1 MTYSIKANGDENEMP
16 QLVEDI
22 HLEERPLMK
31 ENPPF
36 GNVMTINNKTS
47 IFPIFIIITIWQI
60 FKRSLFISE

>member
-1 MTYSIKANGDENEMP
+1 MTYSIKANGGENEMP

-31 ENPPF
+31 ETPPF
-36 GNVMTINNKTS
+36 GNVMTINNTTS